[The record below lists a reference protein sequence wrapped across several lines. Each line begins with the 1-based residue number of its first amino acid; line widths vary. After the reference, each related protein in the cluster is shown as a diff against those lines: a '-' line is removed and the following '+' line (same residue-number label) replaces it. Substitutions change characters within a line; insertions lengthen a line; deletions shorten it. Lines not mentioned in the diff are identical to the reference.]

1 MSIQTKRHDTY
12 QMIRLES
19 DMVMESDVDAVK
31 NTVEQALQVG
41 VKRFVFSVSIGPL
54 ANRMVISRLL
64 LWCKQAIM
72 HQKGQLLFVEK
83 KHGGESVFG
92 TLCESLH
99 IPMCQDCETAVVV
112 ADESEKGPKTFFQPS
127 TTAP

>member
-1 MSIQTKRHDTY
+1 MSVESKQHDTY

-19 DMVMESDVDAVK
+19 DMVMESDADAVK
-31 NTVEQALQVG
+31 NAVEQALRAG
-41 VKRFVFSVSIGPL
+41 VKRFVLSVSIGPM

-64 LWCKQAIM
+64 LWCKQTIM
-72 HQKGQLLFVEK
+72 HQKAQLLFVEK
-83 KHGGESVFG
+83 KQGGESVFG

-112 ADESEKGPKTFFQPS
+112 ADESKKDP
-127 TTAP
+127 